1 MKRLTAQELKS
12 LNECVYHTLNQD
24 QLDENLL
31 RALASGIARSGRVAL
46 RTTTAAGRQ
55 INKQALGRA
64 ISRPGIAVRRGF
76 RDLKDKIVDV
86 ATGGTQGR
94 LATRRQNISVAAQRR
109 EAARLGQVSTDV
121 GDALAAGSRG
131 PMTTADALRNA
142 EAQRLL
148 NAGDPDAARRVILG
162 GGQAGAGGAAGAAG
176 TAATSGPGAL
186 TTAAAAAAGTQL
198 PSIFGGK
205 GVIAGGLEDVRNS
218 ATQGMQ
224 DVLFRTAA
232 RNLRGRPASVQRSLG
247 IDRLIGQ

>member
-1 MKRLTAQELKS
+1 
-12 LNECVYHTLNQD
+12 
-24 QLDENLL
+24 
-31 RALASGIARSGRVAL
+31 
-46 RTTTAAGRQ
+46 
-55 INKQALGRA
+55 
-64 ISRPGIAVRRGF
+64 
-76 RDLKDKIVDV
+76 
-86 ATGGTQGR
+86 
-94 LATRRQNISVAAQRR
+94 
-109 EAARLGQVSTDV
+109 
-121 GDALAAGSRG
+121 
-131 PMTTADALRNA
+131 
-142 EAQRLL
+142 L

-162 GGQAGAGGAAGAAG
+162 GGAGGAAG
-176 TAATSGPGAL
+176 TVATSGPGAL

>member
-31 RALASGIARSGRVAL
+31 KALASGIARSGKVAL

-55 INKQALGRA
+55 INKQALERA
-64 ISRPGIAVRRGF
+64 IIKPNIAVRRGF

-94 LATRRQNISVAAQRR
+94 LATRRQNISVASQRR

-121 GDALAAGSRG
+121 GDALNIGSRG

-162 GGQAGAGGAAGAAG
+162 GGAGGAGGAAG
-176 TAATSGPGAL
+176 TVATSGPGAL

-205 GVIAGGLEDVRNS
+205 QGVIEGGLENVRDS
-218 ATQGMQ
+218 AKQGMQ